1 MMTSYR
7 RCAPWRIALLLTA
20 ALAGG
25 PAISAANERLPASFA
40 APAKPDVF
48 GTVAL
53 NVGRTRYD
61 ERWQHAMANTDSDA
75 LGRLTQSMA
84 TSSRREQLFQ
94 VQAAVNRA
102 IAFRNDIATRGR
114 PDHWATAGET
124 LSSRSGDCEDFAILK
139 LQALRR
145 LGFDPADLYLSI
157 GRDRM
162 RGDHAVA
169 LVRLEGR
176 FWALDNLR
184 SIPVPA
190 ESHGNFEP
198 VFTLAEGGSW
208 LHGRRSTRAS
218 GGGALI
224 RAR

>member
-1 MMTSYR
+1 MMNSYR
-7 RCAPWRIALLLTA
+7 RCASWRIALLMTA

-25 PAISAANERLPASFA
+25 PAIAAANERLPASFT
-40 APAKPDVF
+40 APVKPDVF

-53 NVGRTRYD
+53 TVGKTRYD
-61 ERWQHAMANTDSDA
+61 ERWHHAMADTGNEA
-75 LGRLTQSMA
+75 LGRLTQGMA
-84 TSSRREQLFQ
+84 TSSRREQLFL
-94 VQAAVNRA
+94 VQMAVNHS
-102 IAFRNDIATRGR
+102 IAFRNDISTHGR
-114 PDHWATAGET
+114 PDHWATAAET

-157 GRDRM
+157 GRDRA
-162 RGDHAVA
+162 RGDHALA
-169 LVRLEGR
+169 LVRLDGR

-184 SIPVPA
+184 DTPVFA
-190 ESHGNFEP
+190 EGRNNFEP

-208 LHGRRSTRAS
+208 LHGRRAVGRS

>member
-1 MMTSYR
+1 MIKSYR
-7 RCAPWRIALLLTA
+7 RCAPWRVALFMAA
-20 ALAGG
+20 ALTGG
-25 PAISAANERLPASFA
+25 PAFAAANDRLPASFA
-40 APAKPDVF
+40 APAKPDAF

-53 NVGRTRYD
+53 TVGKTRYD
-61 ERWQHAMANTDSDA
+61 ERWHRAMANTGSEA
-75 LGRLTQSMA
+75 LGQLTQGMA
-84 TSSRREQLFQ
+84 TRSRREQLFQ

-102 IAFRNDIATRGR
+102 IRFRNDIATRGR
-114 PDHWATAGET
+114 ADHWASAGET

-157 GRDRM
+157 GRDRV
-162 RGDHAVA
+162 RGDHALA
-169 LVRLEGR
+169 LVRIDGR

-184 SIPVPA
+184 STPVPA
-190 ESHGNFEP
+190 EAHGNFEP
-198 VFTLAEGGSW
+198 VFTLSEGSSW
-208 LHGRRSTRAS
+208 LHGRRSSRPS